1 MTPTSLELNDDRRED
16 VRRSSDGGSFTKS
29 LGIVIVVV
37 SIVGTIFTVG
47 YNWRSI
53 ANIEAAQNDYVR
65 KDVQGQQLRNVD
77 DRLSDISR
85 QLEELR
91 NELRASRRKEP

>member
-1 MTPTSLELNDDRRED
+1 MTPTSLELNEDRRED
-16 VRRSSDGGSFTKS
+16 SRRSSDGGSFTKS

-65 KDVQGQQLRNVD
+65 KDVQGQQLRNID
-77 DRLSDISR
+77 DRLSDMSR

-91 NELRASRRKEP
+91 NELRASRRKD